1 MKYLSISLTKYV
13 QDLLEENY
21 DDNAPKFPE
30 PVNAGDVGSIP
41 GPGN

>member
-21 DDNAPKFPE
+21 DDRIKDLGLPW
-30 PVNAGDVGSIP
+30 
-41 GPGN
+41 